1 MTEQDLKL
9 VVLFSH
15 VDGPGKLLPLGFV
28 VNLLHGNVPFLN
40 PAEERR
46 RGREKEE
53 RRRGDEEKRKRGGEE
68 EGRTEDW
75 FTWWDGRKEGGVTR
89 GGVKILSIAHYLF
102 CSQHLQQQ

>member
-46 RGREKEE
+46 RGREKESRALGE
-53 RRRGDEEKRKRGGEE
+53 RTKDRGGKANKSI
-68 EGRTEDW
+68 GT
-75 FTWWDGRKEGGVTR
+75 VTHF
-89 GGVKILSIAHYLF
+89 LLF
-102 CSQHLQQQ
+102 WLQTHKYPTPKSC